1 MYELKLSKPAIY
13 RVKEG
18 QTSSQIAETFGCP
31 VPPDIVCGDIV
42 FIFSG
47 EMYSARVGDTYSSI
61 AARFGVDVSEL
72 ERLNGKRPVYPTCKI
87 IIPPC
92 RRQNESDV

>member
-72 ERLNGKRPVYPTCKI
+72 EWLNGKRPVYPTCKI

>member
-42 FIFSG
+42 FVFSS

-72 ERLNGKRPVYPTCKI
+72 ERLTGKRPVYPTCKI